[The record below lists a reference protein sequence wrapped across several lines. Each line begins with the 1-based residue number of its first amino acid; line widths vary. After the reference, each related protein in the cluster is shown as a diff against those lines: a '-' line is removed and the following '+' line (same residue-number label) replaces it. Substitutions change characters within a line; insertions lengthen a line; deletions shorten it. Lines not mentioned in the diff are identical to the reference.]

1 MYVLLT
7 KKENGSFDVPVRWR
21 GSNIFSPE
29 LKEFTE
35 VTFSKS
41 VIHNG
46 HLSHFGI
53 FPFSNVPVPTG
64 KRAKGDAVETFN
76 GTSVSKEAPVEDDPD
91 YVAPTPPTEE
101 EIAKAAADSL
111 AVSQGY
117 KIAEV
122 KSEAQKRIL
131 AVAPEWKQ
139 RNFSFLHQQISDKTK
154 ADAETSTATAVTTT
168 ADASTKAAKDSSDA
182 KDASTAAAT
191 AHTDAQAAEAT
202 AKETAE
208 AEGATDEQKAA
219 YVTAQETTKTKE
231 AEATKAEEDSK
242 AAIVKATEA
251 EKASTEAVAAAKV
264 AKDAHDKEK
273 ADMVAQKTMWNKVDE
288 IRSKSDEIEV
298 KIAAMD
304 QSTVDAFTVSTDANW
319 E

>member
-101 EIAKAAADSL
+101 EIAKAAADRL
-111 AVSQGY
+111 AVSQGL

-154 ADAETSTATAVTTT
+154 ADAETSTATAATT
-168 ADASTKAAKDSSDA
+168 ASE
-182 KDASTAAAT
+182 ASTAAAT

-231 AEATKAEEDSK
+231 AEATKAEADSVL
-242 AAIVKATEA
+242 AAT
-251 EKASTEAVAAAKV
+251 TAKT
-264 AKDAHDKEK
+264 AKDVHDKEK

>member
-7 KKENGSFDVPVRWR
+7 KKEDGSFDVPVRWR

-76 GTSVSKEAPVEDDPD
+76 GTSVSKEAPIEDDPD

-101 EIAKAAADSL
+101 EIAKAAADRL
-111 AVSQGY
+111 AVSQGS

-154 ADAETSTATAVTTT
+154 ADAETSTATAATT
-168 ADASTKAAKDSSDA
+168 ASE
-182 KDASTAAAT
+182 ASTAAAT

-231 AEATKAEEDSK
+231 AEAVKAEEDSK
-242 AAIVKATEA
+242 AAEATA
-251 EKASTEAVAAAKV
+251 KAAKE
-264 AKDAHDKEK
+264 AHDKEK
-273 ADMVAQKTMWNKVDE
+273 ADMVSQKAMWGKVDS
-288 IRSKSDEIEV
+288 IRSKSDEIEA

-304 QSTVDAFTVSTDANW
+304 QSTVDAFTVSTDSNW